1 MSVLSPSGKGKARR
15 LAPWVFLCLVG
26 WSSICAASELQL
38 TELEARG
45 KHVYSVTSSASGG
58 EITVLVP
65 VSSMEMPGEAMP
77 CVNCHGA
84 DGLGRPESDVL
95 PTNITWREL
104 AKPYPVR
111 LPGGRERPPYDED
124 ALKAAITRGVDPAGR
139 PLAPTMPVYRMP
151 DEDLTALIAYLKR
164 LGVEREAGVTDSV
177 IRLGTLLPSRGRFG
191 GLGQAMEAMLR
202 ACLSEINRQGGI
214 YSRTLELEVIEVG
227 DSPQSGLEAL
237 KRRVEGGT
245 VFALL
250 APFVVGV
257 DREMAEWANVSD
269 LPVVG
274 PYTLFPL
281 PTESMN
287 RSVFYLFS
295 GLRDQARAFL
305 DYASGQRDWGARR
318 AALIAPEEGL
328 PSEDLDS
335 IRSHARRLGF
345 DPFEI
350 IRYAAGRLS
359 QDQRAMELKTKD
371 IQLVLFYGSRDE
383 LEALLAEGER
393 RQWRP
398 RVFLSGSQ
406 GGLELFR
413 TAAAFSNPL
422 FLAYPMLPSDQT
434 RAGSEAISRLMD
446 GYQLPRVHLNA
457 QLTAFCA
464 ARVLLE
470 GIKSTGRDLTRRGF
484 ITSLEKLYELDTGL
498 TPKLSY
504 GPNRRTGA
512 LGAYIVHVSAEM
524 GELIPVGGWITPSGF

>member
-1 MSVLSPSGKGKARR
+1 MSARLPSGRRGKLRLVACVLSGLMGSA
-15 LAPWVFLCLVG
+15 AV
-26 WSSICAASELQL
+26 CAASGVPL
-38 TELEARG
+38 TEQEARG
-45 KHVYSVTSSASGG
+45 RQVYTMTTSASGG

-65 VSSMEMPGEAMP
+65 ASSMEMPGEAMP
-77 CVNCHGA
+77 CINCHGA
-84 DGLGRPESDVL
+84 DGMGRPESDVV

-104 AKPYPVR
+104 TKPYPVR

-124 ALKAAITRGVDPAGR
+124 ALRTAITRGVDPAGR
-139 PLAPTMPVYRMP
+139 PLAPTMPVYTMP
-151 DEDLTALIAYLKR
+151 DADLTALIAYLKR
-164 LGVEREAGVTDSV
+164 LGVEGEAGVTDSV
-177 IRLGTLLPSRGRFG
+177 VRLGTLLPSRGRFG

-202 ACLSEINRQGGI
+202 ASLSEVNKQGGV
-214 YSRTLELEVIEVG
+214 YSRTFELEVVEVG
-227 DSPQSGLEAL
+227 DSPRSALEVL
-237 KRRVEGGT
+237 KRVVEGGG

-250 APFVVGV
+250 APFVVGI
-257 DREMAEWANVSD
+257 DREMALWANAAD

-281 PTESMN
+281 SAESLN
-287 RSVFYLFS
+287 RSVFYLFA

-305 DYASGQRDWGARR
+305 DFASGRGDWGARR
-318 AALIAPEEGL
+318 AALLAPEDGL

-335 IRSHARRLGF
+335 IRNHARRLGF
-345 DPFEI
+345 DPFEV
-350 IRYAAGRLS
+350 IRYASGRLS
-359 QDQRAMELKTKD
+359 QDRLARDLKTKD
-371 IQLVLFYGSRDE
+371 IQLVLFYGSRQE
-383 LEALLAEGER
+383 LETLLAEGDR

-422 FLAYPMLPSDQT
+422 FLAYPMLPSDET

-446 GYQLPRVHLNA
+446 GYQLPRAHLNA

-470 GIKSTGRDLTRRGF
+470 GLKSTGRNLTRRGF
-484 ITSLEKLYELDTGL
+484 VESLERLHDFDTGL

-504 GPNRRTGA
+504 GPNRRIGA
-512 LGAYIVHVSAEM
+512 LGAYIVRVDAEKS
-524 GELIPVGGWITPSGF
+524 ELTPVGGWVTPSGF